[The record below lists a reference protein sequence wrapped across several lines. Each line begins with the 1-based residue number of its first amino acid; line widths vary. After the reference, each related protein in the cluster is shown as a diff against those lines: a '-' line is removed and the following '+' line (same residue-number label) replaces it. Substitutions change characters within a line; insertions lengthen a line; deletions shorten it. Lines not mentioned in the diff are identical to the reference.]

1 MLLPGSSVR
10 ELASPCTGAS
20 GEMEDVGG
28 VVGGGGT
35 RGCGGWGGESR
46 ACMAACLM
54 EEADAHSEQFI
65 NFVRSRVTSAV
76 SVL

>member
-35 RGCGGWGGESR
+35 RGWGGESR